1 MIFFYNLSKEM
12 KWKQNSNTLVNVW
25 MFQNLTLNT
34 ADSVTAISEVK

>member
-1 MIFFYNLSKEM
+1 M
-12 KWKQNSNTLVNVW
+12 KLKQNSNTLVNVW